1 MSSRPNS
8 PHNGLPEM
16 LDRLRIVDDGGNVSD
31 AVDTSS
37 APFVGA
43 SAGGSE
49 GSVHSPT
56 FVRAGAS
63 PVFPGVAS
71 GSIRAPCSVCVF
83 ARPRKRERSDAPE
96 GWKASP
102 LVCPACGRTLS
113 PV

>member
-49 GSVHSPT
+49 GSVHS
-56 FVRAGAS
+56 
-63 PVFPGVAS
+63 
-71 GSIRAPCSVCVF
+71 SIRAPCSVCVF